1 MRKTHSLLIVGTVL
15 ASSLAAVRAINPGT
29 TTGTWSGV
37 GKLGFFTPT
46 TYTVSGVAIG
56 EHWVLSSSHGTSSDH
71 PKYQLDGGSTYNGVW
86 LYRHRWAD
94 LSLIELDGEQPGVTD
109 YHDIY
114 EGSDELGQLCFLQ
127 GYGIRGQYNTNSCRW
142 EDLGGTYGVN
152 RDGTN
157 TISYV
162 QRSSIGGDFDGYTC
176 AGKLI
181 DTLNDGGPTY
191 DECGVAV
198 GDSGGPT
205 FIYDTDGSP
214 KVAGIHSSGGGGTGS
229 FFGDAR
235 VSKSKLWIAGVKS
248 GTFAKGDFPIYYFEP
263 WYGNVIDG
271 WVDETTV
278 SDEQRLVIKH
288 DPPAYGTGV
297 QFVVNTYVET
307 WAAFTC
313 KLEAQVPEVAS
324 GSDVKQKIEIYNW
337 STSAWEQKDLRT
349 ATSTDSTVTVSIS
362 TNVANY
368 LSSGTAKFRF
378 TWYEEDSASEQLWHA
393 KIDRIVCR

>member
-1 MRKTHSLLIVGTVL
+1 M
-15 ASSLAAVRAINPGT
+15 
-29 TTGTWSGV
+29 
-37 GKLGFFTPT
+37 GFFSPT

-56 EHWVLSSSHGTSSDH
+56 EYWILSSNHGVSSVG
-71 PKYQLDGGSTYNGVW
+71 PKFQIDGGSTYNGVW
-86 LYRHRWAD
+86 LFRNRWAD
-94 LSLIELDGEQPGVTD
+94 LSLIELDSEQAGVTD
-109 YHDIY
+109 WHEIY
-114 EGSDELGQLCFLQ
+114 EGSDELGQTCYLQ
-127 GYGIRGQYNTNSCRW
+127 GYGLRGQYNTGTCRW
-142 EDLGGTYGVN
+142 DDLGGTYGVN

-157 TISYV
+157 VISYV

-176 AGKLI
+176 AGDLI
-181 DTLNDGGPTY
+181 DPYNDGGPTY

-214 KVAGIHSSGGGGTGS
+214 KVAGIHSTGGGGTGQQ
-229 FFGDAR
+229 FGDAR

-248 GTFAKGDFPIYYFEP
+248 GTFARGDFSVSYFETV
-263 WYGNVIDG
+263 YGNYIDG

-278 SDEQRLVIKH
+278 SDDHRLIVKH

-297 QFVVNTYVET
+297 QFIVNSVVET

-313 KLEAQVPEVAS
+313 KLEAHVAEVAS

-337 STSAWEQKDLRT
+337 STSQWEQKDLWN
-349 ATSTDSTVTVSIS
+349 ASSSDSTVTVSVS

-368 LSSGTAKFRF
+368 LNFGTARFRF

-393 KIDRIVCR
+393 KIDRIVCH